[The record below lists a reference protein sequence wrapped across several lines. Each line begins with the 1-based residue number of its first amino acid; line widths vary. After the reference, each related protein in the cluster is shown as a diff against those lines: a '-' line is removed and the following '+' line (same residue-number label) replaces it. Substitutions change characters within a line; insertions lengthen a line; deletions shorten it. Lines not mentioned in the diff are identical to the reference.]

1 MFRTGS
7 VIGLVGTRIF
17 SITIDTCIIST
28 GGYQLQFH
36 HILWE
41 SDVEITAMKP
51 NRLTSAISYSLKV
64 LHREKKSDYSVQ
76 KWGDA
81 QCVRFE
87 SVTVLKCRLK
97 QNFSDI
103 LGDVEEDEIET
114 GFIEPG
120 HGVKGKQHW
129 IVEDDDLQDMHKHTK
144 GKRT

>member
-1 MFRTGS
+1 
-7 VIGLVGTRIF
+7 
-17 SITIDTCIIST
+17 
-28 GGYQLQFH
+28 
-36 HILWE
+36 
-41 SDVEITAMKP
+41 MKP

-64 LHREKKSDYSVQ
+64 LHREMKSDYSVR

-81 QCVRFE
+81 QCVCFE
-87 SVTVLKCRLK
+87 SVTALKCRLK

-129 IVEDDDLQDMHKHTK
+129 IVEDDDLQDMYKHTK

>member
-1 MFRTGS
+1 VR
-7 VIGLVGTRIF
+7 
-17 SITIDTCIIST
+17 
-28 GGYQLQFH
+28 
-36 HILWE
+36 
-41 SDVEITAMKP
+41 
-51 NRLTSAISYSLKV
+51 
-64 LHREKKSDYSVQ
+64 

-81 QCVRFE
+81 QCVCFE
-87 SVTVLKCRLK
+87 SVTALKCRLK

-129 IVEDDDLQDMHKHTK
+129 IVEDDDLQDMYKHTK